1 MCKYFFNIKQEIMPI
16 IMEDLRE
23 KKVAILATHGFE
35 QSEFEMP
42 KKRLEEENA
51 EVHVVAPEKDS
62 IKAWSKDSWGD
73 QFEVD
78 RDLDEALQENYDALL
93 LPGGVMNPD
102 QLRMNSKAVQFATSF
117 FKEGKPVAAICHGP
131 QLLIET
137 GTLQGRRMT
146 SYPSIKTDL
155 KNAGVRW
162 EDREVV
168 VDQGLVTSRTP
179 NDLKAFCDK
188 MVEEI
193 KEGTHAAQETV

>member
-1 MCKYFFNIKQEIMPI
+1 MPI

-35 QSEFEMP
+35 QSEFEEP
-42 KKRLEEENA
+42 KKRLEKEKA
-51 EVHVVAPEKDS
+51 EVHIVAPDKKP
-62 IKAWSKDSWGD
+62 IKGWVHDHWGD
-73 QFEVD
+73 EFEVD
-78 RDLDEALQENYDALL
+78 RNLDEAMQENYDALV

-102 QLRMNSKAVQFATSF
+102 QLRMNRKAVQFAASF

-137 GTLQGRRMT
+137 DALQGRRMT
-146 SYPSIKTDL
+146 SFPSIKTDL

-162 EDREVV
+162 ENKEVV
-168 VDQGLVTSRTP
+168 VDSGLVTSRNP
-179 NDLKAFCDK
+179 NDLQAFCDK

-193 KEGTHAAQETV
+193 REGVHAAQETV